1 MGFQELIEKNNVGDL
16 MELMNDMEVW
26 KMNMIIL
33 L

>member
-1 MGFQELIEKNNVGDL
+1 MGFQELIEKNNVGDF